1 MLQRTAKS
9 TLSARVPTTNA
20 AFRAAS
26 PPSLAKLWPGLD
38 RRRRLE
44 ARVVREPLPI
54 GLVPQPS
61 GGPVK
66 AGENVSHIRVLDG
79 FRSKRGFR

>member
-44 ARVVREPLPI
+44 ARVVREPLAI
-54 GLVPQPS
+54 SGLRRSQPEYRDS
-61 GGPVK
+61 TPHR
-66 AGENVSHIRVLDG
+66 ALES
-79 FRSKRGFR
+79 